1 MRFGARRTL
10 FGGAVT
16 ALLCLL
22 AYASAS
28 GQAAPE
34 PRPQM
39 AEQAFKN
46 IQVLRGIP
54 VDEFMDTMGM
64 FAASLSLNCV
74 DCHVGNADSSGTW
87 DAFAEETPLKRTTRR
102 MVAMVNALNKA
113 NFGGTTRVTCWTC
126 HRGDQRPKNV
136 PSLAVQYT
144 EPASDPNDTETA
156 FQPLGIPGAPSADQ
170 VFDKYFQAI
179 GGAQRVAGLTSYAAK
194 GTYSGFETAMVKV
207 PVEIF
212 ARSPNL
218 RATFVQTPFG
228 PSVRTYDGRA
238 GWIASPDRPAPL
250 LPLTGGNLTGAR
262 IEALASFPAQLRQ
275 VVPTWRVGQTFI
287 DDLDVWML
295 EGIAAGQPPVKLFF
309 DKESG
314 LLVRLAH
321 FGDTAVGRVPVQL
334 DYSDYRDVNGV
345 KVPFNWITTW
355 TTGQATTELTD
366 VQLNVAID
374 ATKFVRPAPTPRPKL

>member
-1 MRFGARRTL
+1 MRFGTGRAL

-16 ALLCLL
+16 VLLCLL
-22 AYASAS
+22 AYASAN
-28 GQAAPE
+28 GQAAPQ

-39 AEQAFKN
+39 AEEAFKN

-64 FAASLSLNCV
+64 FSASLSLNCV
-74 DCHVGNADSSGTW
+74 DCHAAGADSSGTW
-87 DAFAEETPLKRTTRR
+87 DTFADETPLKRTTRR

-113 NFGGTTRVTCWTC
+113 NFGGAARVTCWTC

-136 PSLAVQYT
+136 PSLAVQYS
-144 EPASDPNDTETA
+144 EPASDPNDVEI
-156 FQPLGIPGAPSADQ
+156 QPRGIPGAPSADQ

-179 GGAQRVAGLTSYAAK
+179 GGAQRVAGLTSYTAK
-194 GTYSGFETAMVKV
+194 GTYAGFETAMAKV

-212 ARSPNL
+212 ARAPNL
-218 RATFVQTPFG
+218 RATFVHNPLGEST
-228 PSVRTYDGRA
+228 RTYDGSA
-238 GWIASPDRPAPL
+238 GWIASPDRPVPL

-262 IEALASFPAQLRQ
+262 IDALATFPAQIRQ
-275 VVPTWRVGQTFI
+275 VFGTWRVGQTFI

-295 EGIAAGQPPVKLFF
+295 EGTAAGQPPVKLFF

-321 FGDTAVGRVPVQL
+321 FGDTAVGRVPVQI
-334 DYSDYRDVNGV
+334 DFADYRDVNGV

-374 ATKFVRPAPTPRPKL
+374 AAKFARPAPAPRPKL

>member
-1 MRFGARRTL
+1 MRFGTGRAL

-16 ALLCLL
+16 VLLCLL

-64 FAASLSLNCV
+64 FSASLSLNCV
-74 DCHVGNADSSGTW
+74 DCHAAGADSSGTW
-87 DAFAEETPLKRTTRR
+87 DTFADETPLKRTTRR

-113 NFGGTTRVTCWTC
+113 NFGGAARVTCWTC

-136 PSLAVQYT
+136 PSLAVQYS
-144 EPASDPNDTETA
+144 EPASDPNDVEI
-156 FQPLGIPGAPSADQ
+156 QPRGIPGAPSADQ

-179 GGAQRVAGLTSYAAK
+179 GGAQRVAGLTSYTAK
-194 GTYSGFETAMVKV
+194 GTYAGFETAMAKV

-218 RATFVQTPFG
+218 RATFVHNPLGAST
-228 PSVRTYDGRA
+228 RTYDGSA
-238 GWIASPDRPAPL
+238 GWIASPDRPVPL

-262 IEALASFPAQLRQ
+262 IEALATFPAHIRQ
-275 VVPTWRVGQTFI
+275 VFGPWRVGQTFI

-295 EGIAAGQPPVKLFF
+295 EGTAAGQPPVKLFF
-309 DKESG
+309 DKASG

-366 VQLNVAID
+366 VQLNVAVD
-374 ATKFVRPAPTPRPKL
+374 AAKFARPAPAPRPKL

>member
-1 MRFGARRTL
+1 MRFGTRRTL

-16 ALLCLL
+16 MILCLL

-28 GQAAPE
+28 GQATPQ

-39 AEQAFKN
+39 AEEAFKN
-46 IQVLRGIP
+46 VQVLRGIP

-74 DCHVGNADSSGTW
+74 DCHAPGSDSSGTW
-87 DAFAEETPLKRTTRR
+87 DTFADETPLKRTTRR

-113 NFGGTTRVTCWTC
+113 NFGGANRVTCWTC

-136 PSLAVQYT
+136 PSLAVQYS
-144 EPASDPNDTETA
+144 EPASDPNDTEI
-156 FQPLGIPGAPSADQ
+156 QPRGIPNAPSADQ
-170 VFDKYFQAI
+170 IFDKYFQAI
-179 GGAQRVAGLTSYAAK
+179 GGTQRVAGLTSYSAK
-194 GTYSGFETAMVKV
+194 GTYFGFETAMAKV

-212 ARSPNL
+212 ARAPNQ
-218 RATFVQTPFG
+218 RVTFVHSPFG
-228 PSVRTYDGRA
+228 PSIRTYDGSA
-238 GWIASPDRPAPL
+238 GWISSPDRPAPL

-262 IEALASFPAQLRQ
+262 IEALATFPAHIRQ
-275 VVPTWRVGQTFI
+275 VFGTWRVGQTFI
-287 DDLDVWML
+287 DDLDFWML
-295 EGIAAGQPPVKLFF
+295 EGTAAGQPPVKLFF

-321 FGDTAVGRVPVQL
+321 FGDTAVGRVPVQI

-374 ATKFVRPAPTPRPKL
+374 ASRFVRPAPAPRPKL